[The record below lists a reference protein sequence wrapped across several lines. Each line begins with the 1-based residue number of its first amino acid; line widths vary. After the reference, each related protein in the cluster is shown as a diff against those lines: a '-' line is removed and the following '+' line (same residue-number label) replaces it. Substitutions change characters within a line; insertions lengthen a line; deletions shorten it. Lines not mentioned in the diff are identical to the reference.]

1 MQKLLTFFAVA
12 LAGMLGGVDQST
24 AQVVQTKAVTN
35 AQGEVVETPYL
46 SRSELMDTRLGG
58 PHGTVNLGQIMTV
71 RSIEQAIR
79 LLGEPDSTD
88 VTHYPEG
95 VRYDRLVVL
104 SYKGMK
110 IEYVDIGENIRVD
123 RIEITNNSYYINIG
137 KGKLRT
143 GISSNRLS
151 KNIRKAKSRD
161 DDSLTTSHLIRVS
174 AKEGSSKKG
183 SPDLAKHEGLVVEV
197 DENTGKVTKVRYYT
211 TI

>member
-1 MQKLLTFFAVA
+1 M
-12 LAGMLGGVDQST
+12 GGVGQST
-24 AQVVQTKAVTN
+24 AQVVQTKTVTN

-71 RSIEQAIR
+71 RSIEQATR

-104 SYKGMK
+104 IYNVMRV
-110 IEYVDIGENIRVD
+110 EYVDIGKSIKMDKV
-123 RIEITNNSYYINIG
+123 EIKSNSYYIKIG
-137 KGKLRT
+137 KKKIKA
-143 GISSNRLS
+143 GISSHRLS
-151 KNIRKAKSRD
+151 NKIINKKKK
-161 DDSLTTSHLIRVS
+161 DSGELTTSHLIRVS
-174 AKEGSSKKG
+174 DKEESSKEGAAN
-183 SPDLAKHEGLVVEV
+183 LAKHEGLVVEV

>member
-1 MQKLLTFFAVA
+1 MQKFLTVFAVA
-12 LAGMLGGVDQST
+12 LAGILGGVGQST

-35 AQGEVVETPYL
+35 AQGDVVETPYL
-46 SRSELMDTRLGG
+46 SRSELMDALLGG

-71 RSIEQAIR
+71 RSIEQATR

-110 IEYVDIGENIRVD
+110 IDYVDRGKSIRAD
-123 RIEITNNSYYINIG
+123 RIEITNNSYYIDTG
-137 KGKLRT
+137 GGKLRP
-143 GISSNRLS
+143 GISSDRLS
-151 KNIRKAKSRD
+151 KNIRKAKSKD

-174 AKEGSSKKG
+174 SVQGASKKG
-183 SPDLAKHEGLVVEV
+183 SPDLTKHEGIVVEV
-197 DENTGKVTKVRYYT
+197 DENTEKVTKVRYYT